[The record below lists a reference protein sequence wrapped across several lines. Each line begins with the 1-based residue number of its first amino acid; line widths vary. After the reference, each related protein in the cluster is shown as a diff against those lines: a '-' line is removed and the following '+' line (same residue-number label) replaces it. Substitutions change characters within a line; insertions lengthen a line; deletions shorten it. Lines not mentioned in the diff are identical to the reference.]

1 MGFLQNLFKK
11 LAAPPKT
18 HVNYFYAF
26 KVRCKRCGE
35 VVEGRLNL
43 NNDLSIDYEDGTNYV
58 SRKVLIG
65 GSNLC
70 FQQIETIFKFSG
82 EKKLLSR
89 EIIGGEF
96 VEEE

>member
-1 MGFLQNLFKK
+1 MGFLKTFFQK
-11 LAAPPKT
+11 LTAPPKT
-18 HVNYFYAF
+18 HVNYFYTF

-35 VVEGRLNL
+35 IIEGRLNL

-58 SRKVLIG
+58 GRKVLIG

-70 FQQIETIFKFSG
+70 FQQIETTFKFSA

-89 EIIGGEF
+89 EISGGEF